1 VPTGKNMKCI
11 LNIEKNQLSILA
23 ENKPS
28 LEEMWSFIDT
38 MMRPHEL
45 VSDKSL
51 LSYDDV
57 FSVYTKL
64 MEIDEMFIEITQVK
78 NLRKMLEEE
87 KLTH

>member
-1 VPTGKNMKCI
+1 MKCI